1 MEEKYVT
8 EEVCGERQKNAA
20 ERFSRDKE
28 RLDLQEKKMEKVSDL
43 SIQMGE
49 MLKRHDD
56 ELQNHDKRLE
66 TLESKP
72 GKLWD
77 TLIMEIIKL
86 LAAGVAGAVIA
97 YLTIKP

>member
-77 TLIMEIIKL
+77 TLIMEVIKL
-86 LAAGVAGAVIA
+86 LASGAVGAVIA
-97 YLTIKP
+97 YLTMQP

>member
-86 LAAGVAGAVIA
+86 LAAGVAGPGIA

>member
-1 MEEKYVT
+1 MNYEQYVT
-8 EEVCGERQKNAA
+8 EEVCTERQKNAA
-20 ERFSRDKE
+20 ERFARDKE

-72 GKLWD
+72 GRLWD
-77 TLIMEIIKL
+77 RVIFALIGAIASGFVAMAFDS
-86 LAAGVAGAVIA
+86 LAH
-97 YLTIKP
+97 